1 MLFDYNRLRKEQKD
15 KILGKWKPFLKGIDD
30 GYLRESTAMLLEN
43 EAQYLMEDPA
53 TQASDVV
60 GIQKILLPIVR
71 RVFPNLVANNLVSV
85 QPLAGPTGVVFYLKY
100 EFVNAKSGG
109 SAGDEYS
116 MYSEN
121 PSDTSQGYNAYY
133 SSDEVRMTT
142 STGTTTTT
150 PLGGQNN
157 AGAGAGTGLDGGGGG
172 QSYILFNTN
181 ATYDDGIDSAAYDG
195 THVTSTAAALLK
207 TAKFRFKIYTT
218 ATPTTY
224 STFLVQWDGRVGKNY
239 WSITETDR
247 GGAGVALN
255 VAYTTLVTSGVDL
268 TLQDWDTTTGRLT
281 NAVVDFDFTGG
292 SLDRQIRLKPFVS
305 NTDFINATYTFLGVE
320 AFYSYKQEATTAI
333 PEMAISI
340 SQFPITVKSR
350 KLKATWTN
358 EAEQDLKAYHGL
370 NADAELT
377 ALVSNEMIAEI
388 DREIVGKCL
397 DIVPISSHRWVD
409 WNADVA
415 NNTSGNYFD
424 RHRNFVQVMVELS
437 NEIYRKSKIGPAN
450 WIVTS
455 PKVCSYLEVLEGF
468 VAAPGAVQG
477 GLGIV
482 KAGDFRGSFAVYKD
496 PLFPA
501 NKVLMG
507 HKSPASPFG
516 AGLVYAPYV
525 TQVTPTLYG
534 PDDFTPRK
542 GFLARYGLIQVPL
555 GDLLYGMVNVSDLP
569 GST

>member
-1 MLFDYNRLRKEQKD
+1 MLFDYNRLRKEQKE
-15 KILGKWKPFLKGIDD
+15 KILTKWKPFLKGIEDD
-30 GYLRESTAMLLEN
+30 YLRESTAMLLEN
-43 EAQYLMEDPA
+43 EAQYLMEEPS

-71 RVFPNLVANNLVSV
+71 RVFPNLVANNLISV
-85 QPLAGPTGVVFYLKY
+85 QPLAGPTGVIFYLKY

-109 SAGDEYS
+109 TAGAEYS

-121 PSDTSQGYNAYY
+121 PSDTAQGYNAYY
-133 SSDEVRMTT
+133 SSDECRVATPTFTGGSGSASVLSFDTAVGYRDGLVTADTDT
-142 STGTTTTT
+142 S
-150 PLGGQNN
+150 N
-157 AGAGAGTGLDGGGGG
+157 
-172 QSYILFNTN
+172 
-181 ATYDDGIDSAAYDG
+181 
-195 THVTSTAAALLK
+195 ALLK
-207 TAKFRFKIYTT
+207 NIKLRFKASVT

-224 STFLVQWDGRVGKNY
+224 STFLIEYDGRAGKNT
-239 WSITETDR
+239 WAIKETDR
-247 GGAGVALN
+247 GGTGVALTDSATLAVFGAVTAAN
-255 VAYTTLVTSGVDL
+255 FGYNSTTGALSKFSILYTTTTMAATISSQTVTVGSSL
-268 TLQDWDTTTGRLT
+268 TL
-281 NAVVDFDFTGG
+281 
-292 SLDRQIRLKPFVS
+292 
-305 NTDFINATYTFLGVE
+305 LGLE
-320 AFYSYKQEATTAI
+320 AFYTYKQEGTSAI

-388 DREIVGKCL
+388 DREIVSKCM
-397 DIVPISSHRWVD
+397 DIVPISSFRYLD

-415 NNTSGNYFD
+415 NNTSGNYLD
-424 RHRNFVQVMVELS
+424 RNRNLVQMLVELS

-450 WIVTS
+450 WIITS
-455 PKVCSYLEVLEGF
+455 PKVASYLEVLEGF
-468 VAAPGAVQG
+468 IAAPAATQG

-496 PLFPA
+496 PLFPT
-501 NKVLMG
+501 NKILMG

-555 GDLLYGMVNVSDLP
+555 GDLLYAMVSISDLP
-569 GST
+569 GAT

>member
-15 KILGKWKPFLKGIDD
+15 KILGKWKPFLKGIEDE
-30 GYLRESTAMLLEN
+30 YLRESTAMLLEN
-43 EAQYLMEDPA
+43 EAQYLMEEPS
-53 TQASDVV
+53 TQATDVV

-85 QPLAGPTGVVFYLKY
+85 QPLAGPTGVIFYLKY
-100 EFVNAKSGG
+100 EFATAKSGTQ
-109 SAGDEYS
+109 AGAEYS

-121 PSDTSQGYNAYY
+121 PSDVAQGYNPYY
-133 SSDEVRMTT
+133 SSDEILVSAIT
-142 STGTTTTT
+142 
-150 PLGGQNN
+150 NVD
-157 AGAGAGTGLDGGGGG
+157 GTGGAHSTMWFQTDAA
-172 QSYILFNTN
+172 F
-181 ATYDDGIDSAAYDG
+181 DDGISGSDWTDA
-195 THVTSTAAALLK
+195 TNPLLK
-207 TAKFRFKIYTT
+207 KVIFRFKVAVT
-218 ATPTTY
+218 AGTTTY
-224 STFLVQWDGRVGKNY
+224 STFLVQYDGREGKNY
-239 WSITETDR
+239 WQIKETDR

-255 VAYTTLVTSGVDL
+255 VAWTTLTSAE
-268 TLQDWDTTTGRLT
+268 WDSTTGKLPKAT
-281 NAVVDFDFTGG
+281 IAYDDAGG
-292 SLDRQIRLKPFVS
+292 TPDRKMILDMFGI
-305 NTDFINATYTFLGVE
+305 NTDWIDATYTFTGIE
-320 AFYSYKQEATTAI
+320 AFYTYKQEGTTAI
-333 PEMAISI
+333 PDMKIAI

-388 DREIVGKCL
+388 DREIIRKCM
-397 DIVPISSHRWVD
+397 DIVPVSSFRYVD
-409 WNADVA
+409 WNSDVA
-415 NNTSGNYFD
+415 NNTSGNYLD
-424 RHRNFVQVMVELS
+424 RNRNLVQVLVELS

-455 PKVCSYLEVLEGF
+455 PKVSSYLEVLEGF
-468 VAAPGAVQG
+468 IAAPAATQG

-482 KAGDFRGSFAVYKD
+482 KAGDFRGAFAVYKD

-501 NKVLMG
+501 NKILMG

-516 AGLVYAPYV
+516 AGIVYAPYV

-534 PDDFTPRK
+534 PEDFTPRK

-555 GDLLYGMVNVSDLP
+555 GDMLYAMVSIADLP
-569 GST
+569 GAV

>member
-43 EAQYLMEDPA
+43 EAQYLMEDPQ
-53 TQASDVV
+53 TQAADVV

-100 EFVNAKSGG
+100 EFASTKSGTT
-109 SAGDEYS
+109 ALDEYS

-121 PSDTSQGYNAYY
+121 PSDTSQGYNQYY
-133 SSDEVRMTT
+133 SSDQVKVTT
-142 STGTTTTT
+142 ITNTD
-150 PLGGQNN
+150 
-157 AGAGAGTGLDGGGGG
+157 GAGGAHSTLSFLANASWIEGLSADITTAT
-172 QSYILFNTN
+172 SAYLTSLIL
-181 ATYDDGIDSAAYDG
+181 
-195 THVTSTAAALLK
+195 
-207 TAKFRFKIYTT
+207 RFKVSVT

-224 STFLVQWDGRVGKNY
+224 STWLLQYDGRSGRTGWYIK
-239 WSITETDR
+239 ETDR
-247 GGAGVALN
+247 GGAGIALDTSWTGVN
-255 VAYTTLVTSGVDL
+255 AADYITATGALPNISVTYDYTGNGLGEKVFIFDL
-268 TLQDWDTTTGRLT
+268 FPT
-281 NAVVDFDFTGG
+281 A
-292 SLDRQIRLKPFVS
+292 
-305 NTDFINATYTFLGVE
+305 NTDWVNATYTFTAIE

-333 PEMAISI
+333 PDMSISI

-388 DREIVGKCL
+388 DREIVQKCM
-397 DIVPISSHRWVD
+397 DIVPMSSHRWVD

-424 RHRNFVQVMVELS
+424 RHRNLVQTIVELS

-468 VAAPGAVQG
+468 VAAPAAVQG

-482 KAGDFRGSFAVYKD
+482 KAGDFRGAFSIYKD
-496 PLFPA
+496 PLFPT
-501 NKVLMG
+501 NKILMG

-534 PDDFTPRK
+534 PEDFTPRK
-542 GFLARYGLIQVPL
+542 GFMARYGLIQVPL
-555 GDLLYGMVNVSDLP
+555 GDLLYAMVNISDLP
-569 GST
+569 GAT